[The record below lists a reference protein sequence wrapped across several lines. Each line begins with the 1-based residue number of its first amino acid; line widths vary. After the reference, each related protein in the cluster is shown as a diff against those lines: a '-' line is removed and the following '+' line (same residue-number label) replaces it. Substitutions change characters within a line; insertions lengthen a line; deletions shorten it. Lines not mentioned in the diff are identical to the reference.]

1 MGRLHEAPQDD
12 RMASRGRGTSAGDKA
27 WLIAPKKIV
36 RGFRAERARVLTHVV
51 GMLVVSGV
59 DGLVLPEAG

>member
-1 MGRLHEAPQDD
+1 
-12 RMASRGRGTSAGDKA
+12 MASRGRGLAEDKA

>member
-1 MGRLHEAPQDD
+1 MKPRRTIGWHLAAEARL
-12 RMASRGRGTSAGDKA
+12 AGDKA